1 MQFVLEDLNLE
12 AAERRL
18 CCEALAI
25 AGNISGAA
33 LLLGITRHALS
44 RRIAKLGIEWPP
56 GARPRRPSRA
66 RRRQNRPRDA
76 RSGRAIPA
84 HRASGAARS
93 GSAGAASVGS

>member
-1 MQFVLEDLNLE
+1 MQLVLEDLNLE

-18 CCEALAI
+18 CSEALAI

-56 GARPRRPSRA
+56 GRPP
-66 RRRQNRPRDA
+66 
-76 RSGRAIPA
+76 PA
-84 HRASGAARS
+84 PAEPTTA
-93 GSAGAASVGS
+93 